1 MNCEKC
7 WFPLPEAWPVTKVEV
22 PSATPDG
29 APTVTVEHLLCVPC
43 SRAGTARL
51 GAMTEYRP
59 LPPHESAG

>member
-1 MNCEKC
+1 
-7 WFPLPEAWPVTKVEV
+7 VEV